1 MLGSLKWQSFCHR
14 RIYLIALV
22 LSFVVGM
29 GPERM
34 ASGQNNPPR
43 TPSDIVREFYKA
55 MRAHRFKDAWAMTI
69 YKPAVEGL
77 TADEMAD
84 LRVDFEEQAAKIPE
98 QVEIMGEEISGNTA
112 TVFVKVPVS
121 ESTPQITS
129 EPVTLINSGGVWIIG
144 TEAKQ
149 AEVIKKGHRF
159 FLDALIEE
167 HQSDIED
174 LLKRL
179 VALEAG
185 YAQQHNGAFGD
196 LPALIKAGLMSDEV
210 GEPKAMG
217 YTFRITIAKDGK
229 SYVSSAEPVRYGHT
243 GKLSF
248 WMDQTGN
255 IKSADNG
262 GKALAAPK

>member
-22 LSFVVGM
+22 LSFVFGM
-29 GPERM
+29 GSERM

-55 MRAHRFKDAWAMTI
+55 MREHRFKDAWAMTI

-149 AEVIKKGHRF
+149 AEVKKKGRRF
-159 FLDALIEE
+159 FLDAVIDE
-167 HQSDIED
+167 HQSDIEA

-179 VALEAG
+179 VAVEAV
-185 YAQQHNGAFGD
+185 YAQESSLHAFRFPWALGARH
-196 LPALIKAGLMSDEV
+196 S
-210 GEPKAMG
+210 
-217 YTFRITIAKDGK
+217 
-229 SYVSSAEPVRYGHT
+229 T
-243 GKLSF
+243 G
-248 WMDQTGN
+248 
-255 IKSADNG
+255 
-262 GKALAAPK
+262 